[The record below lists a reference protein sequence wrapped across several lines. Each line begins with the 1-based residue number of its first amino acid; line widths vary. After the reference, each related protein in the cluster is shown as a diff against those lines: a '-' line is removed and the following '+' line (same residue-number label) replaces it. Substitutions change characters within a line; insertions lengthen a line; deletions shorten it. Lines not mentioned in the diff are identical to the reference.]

1 MLIAAPACAAVQEPP
16 GGPPDATPPAIDS
29 TLPDSGAV
37 VPGWRDAV
45 VFRFNEVIDER
56 SGGSLERLIT
66 VSPVPDEV
74 SVAWK
79 RTAVEVRPKG
89 GWREGAVYQ
98 VTLLPGVQDLR
109 GNRLTQGRTVVFST
123 GGDIPATRI
132 AGTVLDWE
140 QGRVAARG
148 LVEAIQLPDSLR
160 YVGVADSVGEFVM
173 GSMPPGRYLLMAG
186 VDANNN
192 RRLDF
197 REPLD
202 SLTIQLDSSVTHTFW
217 AFKRDTLGPGL
228 SRVALGDSL
237 TLRVEFTQVLPPEP
251 PPSGSITVVAL
262 PDSTPVA
269 VAAVWSV
276 AQYDSV
282 AAAERAQRGARAD
295 TAAADTAAAAA
306 ADTVPRPIAPD
317 RPTSPEIAAG
327 QRPDSAAARRAA
339 ADTSRAARLLRE
351 RPKLSNTLVVR
362 LEQPLS
368 PGSRYLVRTDLP
380 SMLGIRGEGRQVLA
394 VPARTP

>member
-132 AGTVLDWE
+132 TGTVLDWE

-306 ADTVPRPIAPD
+306 ADTVPRPIAAD

>member
-1 MLIAAPACAAVQEPP
+1 MQEPP

-37 VPGWRDAV
+37 VPGWRDAA

-56 SGGSLERLIT
+56 SGGSLDRLIT
-66 VSPVPDEV
+66 VSPVPDQV

-79 RTAVEVRPKG
+79 RTAIEVRPSD
-89 GWREGAVYQ
+89 GWRAGAVYQ

-123 GGDIPATRI
+123 GGEIPATRI
-132 AGTVLDWE
+132 SGTVLDWE
-140 QGRVAARG
+140 QGRIAARA
-148 LVEAIQLPDSLR
+148 LVEAIQFPDSLR

-173 GSMPPGRYLLMAG
+173 GAMPPGRYLLMAG
-186 VDANNN
+186 VDANTN

-197 REPLD
+197 REALD

-217 AFKRDTLGPGL
+217 AFRRDTLGPGL
-228 SRVALGDSL
+228 SRVTIGDSV
-237 TLRVEFTQVLPPEP
+237 TLRLELTQVLPPGP
-251 PPSGSITVVAL
+251 PPSGSVTVVAL

-282 AAAERAQRGARAD
+282 AAAERNQRGAQPD

-306 ADTVPRPIAPD
+306 RDTAARPIAPV
-317 RPTSPEIAAG
+317 RPPAPEIATG
-327 QRPDSAAARRAA
+327 QRADTTAARRAA

-362 LEQPLS
+362 LERPLA
-368 PGSRYLVRTDLP
+368 PGSRYLVRTEVP
-380 SMLGIRGEGRQVLA
+380 GMLGVRGAGRQVVA
-394 VPARTP
+394 VPERAQGTP